1 MITGLKKVMVFYWE
15 VCNNVIKVIWRDK
28 MPSKNDTN
36 NAILVK
42 RIVILVVG
50 IAGLILMAICAKN
63 GYKFGEVLG
72 ELIYNL
78 KH

>member
-1 MITGLKKVMVFYWE
+1 
-15 VCNNVIKVIWRDK
+15 